1 MWNILYAE
9 WCSAVKGKFSYTFSL
24 LWITMFSL
32 LFVMERN
39 NAALAGYTNVTGT
52 MVNLILYMIP
62 LLMLIVGAFSI
73 ASELENGKWR
83 LLCTY
88 PIHTT
93 SYIIGKTI
101 GQFIAQTAMFSM
113 GFGGSIIIGLVSG
126 CNFDLFWVVAT
137 YIFSI
142 LLIFL
147 FLVLG
152 ITIGS
157 LSTTRWQALG
167 ISIGIWFLLILM
179 WPTLLISILNV
190 VPYAMIAP
198 SIKIVLFCNPAEV
211 LRIIFVIQL
220 GGGAIFGQA
229 YDQLVMMF
237 QSKAVIWI
245 LSLYCMI
252 YTIMLL
258 FLAGKRIER
267 RRKK

>member
-1 MWNILYAE
+1 
-9 WCSAVKGKFSYTFSL
+9 
-24 LWITMFSL
+24 
-32 LFVMERN
+32 
-39 NAALAGYTNVTGT
+39 
-52 MVNLILYMIP
+52 
-62 LLMLIVGAFSI
+62 
-73 ASELENGKWR
+73 
-83 LLCTY
+83 
-88 PIHTT
+88 
-93 SYIIGKTI
+93 
-101 GQFIAQTAMFSM
+101 M

-220 GGGAIFGQA
+220 GRGNFGQA

-267 RRKK
+267 RRKNDSITSPRSK

>member
-1 MWNILYAE
+1 
-9 WCSAVKGKFSYTFSL
+9 
-24 LWITMFSL
+24 
-32 LFVMERN
+32 
-39 NAALAGYTNVTGT
+39 

-101 GQFIAQTAMFSM
+101 GQFIAQTAIFSM

-220 GGGAIFGQA
+220 GAGQF
-229 YDQLVMMF
+229 LG
-237 QSKAVIWI
+237 KH
-245 LSLYCMI
+245 MI
-252 YTIMLL
+252 N
-258 FLAGKRIER
+258 
-267 RRKK
+267 